1 MKLIRVRCPLCG
13 DVDLSSSDITLVVY
27 RDVPTRS
34 HYTFRCAVCRRS
46 VCKPAQEDV
55 VSALSLAGVRP
66 KEAEL
71 PNEPARRVA
80 APALSTDDLLDFILA
95 LAATATPA
103 THCQPPAE
111 ALEEKSGPPLTR
123 DDLLDFMLLL
133 RATDLVTTQVSERAG
148 SAAAGGR
155 APTRQIPKWGV

>member
-27 RDVPTRS
+27 REAPNRS
-34 HYTFRCAVCRRS
+34 HYTFRCATCRRS

-55 VSALSLAGVRP
+55 VSVLSLAGVRP
-66 KEAEL
+66 QEAEL
-71 PNEPARRVA
+71 PKEPAGQVA

-95 LAATATPA
+95 LTATATPA
-103 THCQPPAE
+103 AHCQPPAE
-111 ALEEKSGPPLTR
+111 ALEEKSGPSLTR

-133 RATDLVTTQVSERAG
+133 RTTDLVITQVPERAG
-148 SAAAGGR
+148 SVAAGR
-155 APTRQIPKWGV
+155 QAPTRLIPKWGM